1 MSKEASTK
9 SSPLHIATQFR
20 TRLRTHVRQGELPRA
35 PISALLTMAVLNLAV
50 LTMAVLTM
58 AILKVSYRELRS
70 QLGGS
75 MHNQRPA
82 EAQTDWQA
90 INLPLPA
97 PPAPA

>member
-1 MSKEASTK
+1 
-9 SSPLHIATQFR
+9 
-20 TRLRTHVRQGELPRA
+20 
-35 PISALLTMAVLNLAV
+35 
-50 LTMAVLTM
+50 MAVLTM